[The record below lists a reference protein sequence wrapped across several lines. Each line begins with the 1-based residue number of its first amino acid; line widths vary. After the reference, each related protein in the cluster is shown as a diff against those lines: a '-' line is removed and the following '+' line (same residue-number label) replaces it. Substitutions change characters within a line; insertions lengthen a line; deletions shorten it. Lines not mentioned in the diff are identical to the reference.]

1 MKSLVL
7 TLGHNSSAVLV
18 QDGHVLAAYE
28 EERLSEI
35 KSDSAFPY
43 KAIKAI
49 VSRHG
54 SHFDKCFVGHWFNAG
69 NLTECKYYDEDFI
82 LNYVPSRS
90 EIYSLHSGFTHH
102 DSHMLAAQQFYK
114 AHCSDVLKQG
124 DFAIVADGF
133 GTFGECLSIYEYNET
148 DLPTCKNR
156 AFNYVN
162 SLGLLY
168 QYATLF
174 LGMKMHNH
182 EYKMLGYEAHIHEE
196 LSEADIAKLEDFADD
211 EAKKRVEKMFVA
223 SLSKTDPIVN
233 LDALDECKKVIFDK
247 LRAICVL
254 FDLSDG
260 RIHRK
265 RIVISYFV
273 QRVVEET
280 IVEIVKRLNPNKL
293 ILSGGLFYN
302 VKLNNILS
310 KHCRQICVLP
320 VAGDQGAGLGVY
332 QYYQQDLKWPSTL
345 CLGHRDLQES
355 DFDLFIE
362 PSGQLLIFEEETEF
376 YDAIFDALQENGF
389 VNVIGL
395 SMEFG
400 PRALGNTTT
409 LALPSYENVKLIN
422 KLNDRTFVMPMAP
435 MMTKDQFNKYAKS
448 GKNVIGSNH
457 YMVTTVDVTDEA
469 INDFPGGIHLYK
481 NGATCRPQIVENSIF
496 ASLCHAFGPLI
507 NTSFNYHGVPIV
519 FDAGQIVSSH
529 NAQCKNAPEGVQVTT
544 IILLEVIQ

>member
-7 TLGHNSSAVLV
+7 TLGHNSSAALV
-18 QDGHVLAAYE
+18 QDGHVLIAYE

-49 VSRHG
+49 VYRYG
-54 SHFDKCFVGHWFNAG
+54 SKFDNCFVGHWFNAG

-82 LNYVPSRS
+82 LNYVPCRS
-90 EIYSLHSGFTHH
+90 EIYSLNSEFTHH
-102 DSHMLAAQQFYK
+102 DSHKLAAIQFYRT
-114 AHCSDVLKQG
+114 HTSDKLKEG
-124 DFAIVADGF
+124 DYSIVADGF
-133 GTFGECLSIYEYNET
+133 GTFGECLSIYSHENNCDGILMY
-148 DLPTCKNR
+148 R
-156 AFNYVN
+156 AFNYSN

-182 EYKMLGYEAHIHEE
+182 EYKMLGYEAHIHEG
-196 LSEADIAKLEDFADD
+196 LLDAADIAKLEDFADA
-211 EAKKRVEKMFVA
+211 EAEKRVEKMFVA

-233 LDALDECKKVIFDK
+233 LNALDECKKVIFDK
-247 LRAICVL
+247 LRAICDL
-254 FDLSDG
+254 FDLSDEN
-260 RIHRK
+260 IHRK

-280 IVEIVKRLNPNKL
+280 MIEIVKQLNPNKL

-310 KHCRQICVLP
+310 KHCQQICVLP

-332 QYYQQDLKWPSTL
+332 QYYQQDLKWPKTL
-345 CLGHRDLQES
+345 CLGHRDLQEN
-355 DFDLFIE
+355 DFDLFTE
-362 PSGQLLIFEEETEF
+362 PSGQLLTFKEEDEF
-376 YDAIFDALQENGF
+376 YDAIFEALQENGF

-400 PRALGNTTT
+400 PRALGSTTT
-409 LALPSYENVKLIN
+409 LALPSLRNVELIN

-435 MMTKDQFNKYAKS
+435 MMTQDQFSKYAKS

-469 INDFPGGIHLYK
+469 IKDFPGGIHRYK

-519 FDAGQIVSSH
+519 FDAEQIVRSH
-529 NAQCKNAPEGVQVTT
+529 NAQCQNAPEGVQVRT
-544 IILLEVIQ
+544 IVLLG